1 MQNRLKLFTIV
12 KSFVYAIH
20 GLNWSFRRK
29 YIGPRERPRFP
40 TDFYYNVC
48 KQTIYFRLITRCF
61 NISSIKPNMTLN
73 KSTFIADTTA
83 QKYTKREMRRIRQ
96 RSLIVEFGYHNQI
109 LNHICSFVYL
119 MFQELA
125 LFLSV
130 GILIFE
136 NVCFH
141 HYVIAINVKQY
152 SV

>member
-1 MQNRLKLFTIV
+1 MRLRLKIFLANCVPEWLHVTEKFPENINTNQSIRFELKDGFIMHRTCLAIMQNRLKLFTIV

-83 QKYTKREMRRIRQ
+83 QK
-96 RSLIVEFGYHNQI
+96 
-109 LNHICSFVYL
+109 
-119 MFQELA
+119 
-125 LFLSV
+125 
-130 GILIFE
+130 
-136 NVCFH
+136 
-141 HYVIAINVKQY
+141 
-152 SV
+152 